1 MNITSVQNT
10 EAVESSSRV
19 TSSQPKVRVLGPFEA
34 LSKGQGEAE
43 GQGNDLDAQ
52 AVEEMTEVLNEYMDD
67 LQTNLGFSIRED
79 LENQVVVEIKNR
91 ETDEL
96 IRQIPSEEL
105 LTIMENMRELNGII
119 FDQSV

>member
-10 EAVESSSRV
+10 ETVESSSRV
-19 TSSQPKVRVLGPFEA
+19 TSNQSSVRLLDPSKNALNDPASGNQDSTLGAQEVKELAEA
-34 LSKGQGEAE
+34 
-43 GQGNDLDAQ
+43 
-52 AVEEMTEVLNEYMDD
+52 LNEYMDD

-91 ETDEL
+91 DTDEL

-105 LTIMENMRELNGII
+105 LTIMENMKELNGII